1 MDAVSYANSA
11 KQAQRIKKFIND
23 PDSTS
28 GIVTVPKV
36 IASGE
41 TITIPTGRVAVL
53 PNVQIDGVLNVEN
66 GGEVFIPSGSIL
78 STVVEKVTSTDNAI
92 VRFNGTTGAVQ
103 NSGVII
109 NDNNNVGIGGNP
121 NAKLDV
127 RGSNPQGIN
136 QATYVGTIQIN
147 EGGMTSL
154 NQVGGLE
161 FKGSI
166 FGVGYGTKILGTDD
180 GTLLFGTRNNSALFT
195 ERLRI
200 DSNKGNVLVTGAG
213 ALGYGPGSGGTVT
226 QLTSKST
233 TVTLNKPTGQ
243 IIMNNEALAAGASVE
258 FILNNTSIITYSI
271 VTVNPVWINSNY
283 KTEIVLNTTGA
294 VIIRVTNMSGSS
306 LSDSLVVR
314 FLVVLGA
321 VS

>member
-1 MDAVSYANSA
+1 MDAVSYSLAS
-11 KQAQRIKKFIND
+11 KQAQRIEKFINE

-41 TITIPTGRVAVL
+41 TITIPAGRVAVL

-66 GGEVFIPSGSIL
+66 GGEVFIPSGSTL

-109 NDNNNVGIGGNP
+109 DDNNKVGIGGTP
-121 NAKLDV
+121 NTRLDV
-127 RGSNPQGIN
+127 RGSSSQGVN

-147 EGGMTSL
+147 EGGITSL

-161 FKGSI
+161 SKGSI

-180 GTLLFGTRNNSALFT
+180 GT
-195 ERLRI
+195 I
-200 DSNKGNVLVTGAG
+200 
-213 ALGYGPGSGGTVT
+213 
-226 QLTSKST
+226 
-233 TVTLNKPTGQ
+233 
-243 IIMNNEALAAGASVE
+243 
-258 FILNNTSIITYSI
+258 
-271 VTVNPVWINSNY
+271 
-283 KTEIVLNTTGA
+283 
-294 VIIRVTNMSGSS
+294 
-306 LSDSLVVR
+306 
-314 FLVVLGA
+314 
-321 VS
+321 

>member
-53 PNVQIDGVLNVEN
+53 PNVQINGVLNVEN

-92 VRFNGTTGAVQ
+92 VRFDGTTGAVQ
-103 NSGVII
+103 NSSVTID
-109 NDNNNVGIGGNP
+109 DNGNVGIGNT
-121 NAKLDV
+121 LDNNT
-127 RGSNPQGIN
+127 RRIGFTTSSGGSSAIESATLGATAQDLVFKTTYGI
-136 QATYVGTIQIN
+136 
-147 EGGMTSL
+147 ESEKM
-154 NQVGGLE
+154 
-161 FKGSI
+161 
-166 FGVGYGTKILGTDD
+166 
-180 GTLLFGTRNNSALFT
+180 
-195 ERLRI
+195 RI
-200 DSNKGNVLVTGAG
+200 TGKGNVLVIGG
-213 ALGYGPGSGGTVT
+213 GVLGYGAGSGGTVT
-226 QLTSKST
+226 QLTSKT
-233 TVTLNKPTGQ
+233 TEVTLNKPSGHIT
-243 IIMNNEALAAGASVE
+243 MNNSALAAGASVE

-271 VTVNPVWINSNY
+271 IMVNPVWSNSNY
-283 KTEIVLNTTGA
+283 KTEIVLNITGA
-294 VIIRVTNMSGSS
+294 AIIRVTNISGSS